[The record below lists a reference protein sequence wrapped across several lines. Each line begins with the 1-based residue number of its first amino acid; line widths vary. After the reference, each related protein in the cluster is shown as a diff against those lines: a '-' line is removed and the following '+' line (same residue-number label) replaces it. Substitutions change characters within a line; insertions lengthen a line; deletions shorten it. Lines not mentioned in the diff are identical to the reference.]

1 MLDQRERAAARPT
14 GNPTEASRDAAATDD
29 TKQRVVS
36 TPQAPA
42 PGTQTQPGTQQQ
54 RQQDTPPPREPSQ
67 TTQETSIPGPL
78 SQRSVSPIEGADH
91 ASQGTMP
98 EPHGQVLPADPAD
111 GKAHGTLMGPLEYE
125 MHVDPAE
132 GEVRGQTLMGF
143 HGHDT
148 PKDEETAEGT
158 EG

>member
-1 MLDQRERAAARPT
+1 
-14 GNPTEASRDAAATDD
+14 
-29 TKQRVVS
+29 
-36 TPQAPA
+36 
-42 PGTQTQPGTQQQ
+42 
-54 RQQDTPPPREPSQ
+54 
-67 TTQETSIPGPL
+67 
-78 SQRSVSPIEGADH
+78 
-91 ASQGTMP
+91 
-98 EPHGQVLPADPAD
+98 
-111 GKAHGTLMGPLEYE
+111 LMGPLEYE

>member
-1 MLDQRERAAARPT
+1 
-14 GNPTEASRDAAATDD
+14 
-29 TKQRVVS
+29 
-36 TPQAPA
+36 
-42 PGTQTQPGTQQQ
+42 
-54 RQQDTPPPREPSQ
+54 
-67 TTQETSIPGPL
+67 
-78 SQRSVSPIEGADH
+78 
-91 ASQGTMP
+91 MP